1 MPGKLQDKA
10 LTPEERYKARRGK
23 KVQDTD
29 NLGPKEQTLLIRQ
42 DVKRGGIEGATV
54 GKSKLKQ
61 LAKKR
66 RITPTGK

>member
-10 LTPEERYKARRGK
+10 MTPQERYKARRGK

-29 NLGPKEQTLLIRQ
+29 NIGPKEQTLFIRQ
-42 DVKRGGIEGATV
+42 DVKRGGKEGATV

-61 LAKKR
+61 IAKKR
-66 RITPTGK
+66 SITPTGK